1 MLRCT
6 NTWRPLVFSICQ
18 RSLKFRSKSNER
30 SISVSSDRNIW
41 DYLRSDYRHLPSV
54 TNVRACEPEPRSA
67 SRESRAYFCESLLFF
82 SYLFIFWRFQFNVN
96 VFLSKWFTLQKKHK
110 FSIFLR
116 AWNSANVV
124 AVVCWGLVYIQIWMK
139 FWASLANVDYVKLT
153 NIQIYTG
160 KRLSEANFRYYQDD
174 ISRSTK
180 VA

>member
-1 MLRCT
+1 MGSRLAARDSGSQART
-6 NTWRPLVFSICQ
+6 LVTLPWYSAPTHEDLWCFQYAKDPWNFDRSQMKDPFRFLLTGIFGITFDQTTDIC
-18 RSLKFRSKSNER
+18 RVWLM
-30 SISVSSDRNIW
+30 
-41 DYLRSDYRHLPSV
+41 
-54 TNVRACEPEPRSA
+54 CEPASRSREPRVA
-67 SRESRAYFCESLLFF
+67 SLFLRVTAFF

-139 FWASLANVDYVKLT
+139 FWASLANDDYVKLT

-160 KRLSEANFRYYQDD
+160 KHLS
-174 ISRSTK
+174 
-180 VA
+180 